1 MNKSEFLKVLSG
13 MDYRYETL
21 AKSYIDNLEIE
32 LDIDLVNVDYQTL
45 LGFFNIVDTSV
56 QSKHLGFMEILK
68 NGGVDGVLTDTV
80 YENYVQYMED
90 IGGTV
95 MTKTKFS
102 QMLGKHYNYTTRLQH
117 IPELGKTQRVYIYV
131 GNEE

>member
-1 MNKSEFLKVLSG
+1 MNQSEFLKTLRD
-13 MDYRYETL
+13 MDFRYETL
-21 AKSYIDNLEIE
+21 AKSYIDNLEIS
-32 LDIDLVNVDYQTL
+32 LDIDLVNVDYKPL
-45 LGFFNIVDTSV
+45 LGFFNIIDMSV

-102 QMLGKHYNYTTRLQH
+102 QMLRKYYNYTTKLKH
-117 IPELGKTQRVYIYV
+117 IPELGKTQRVYVYL

>member
-1 MNKSEFLKVLSG
+1 MNKSEFLKALADKDV
-13 MDYRYETL
+13 RYETL
-21 AKSYIDNLEIE
+21 AKSYIDNLELE

-45 LGFFNIVDTSV
+45 LGFFNVIDATV

-80 YENYVQYMED
+80 YENYLQYMED
-90 IGGTV
+90 IGGAV
-95 MTKTKFS
+95 MSKTKFS
-102 QMLGKHYNYTTRLQH
+102 QMLGKHYNYTTKLQH
-117 IPELGKTQRVYIYV
+117 IPALGKTQRVYIFL

>member
-1 MNKSEFLKVLSG
+1 MNKSEFLKVLRG
-13 MDYRYETL
+13 MDFRYETL
-21 AKSYIDNLEIE
+21 AKSYIDNLELE
-32 LDIDLVNVDYQTL
+32 LDIDLINVDYQAL
-45 LGFFNIVDTSV
+45 LGFFNVIDATV

-90 IGGTV
+90 IGGTI

-102 QMLGKHYNYTTRLQH
+102 QMLGKYYNYKTKLQH
-117 IPELGKTQRVYIYV
+117 IPELGKTQRVYEYI